1 MKATDTTTL
10 DRDQLRDITLDDEA
24 LMREILG
31 VLIDDTTRQM
41 VLLQAAIQDE
51 DIERCIRRAHYSKGA
66 CANVGASSA
75 AALLKDIESQ
85 AANRDFPQCQVALTQ
100 LGREVDLL
108 RTEAISL

>member
-1 MKATDTTTL
+1 L
-10 DRDQLRDITLDDEA
+10 DRNQLRDITLDDEA

-51 DIERCIRRAHYSKGA
+51 DIPRCIRLAHYSKGA
-66 CANVGASSA
+66 CANVGANSA
-75 AALLKDIESQ
+75 AALLKEIESQ
-85 AANRDFPQCQVALTQ
+85 AAHSGFPECQAALTQ
-100 LGREVDLL
+100 LAHEVELL